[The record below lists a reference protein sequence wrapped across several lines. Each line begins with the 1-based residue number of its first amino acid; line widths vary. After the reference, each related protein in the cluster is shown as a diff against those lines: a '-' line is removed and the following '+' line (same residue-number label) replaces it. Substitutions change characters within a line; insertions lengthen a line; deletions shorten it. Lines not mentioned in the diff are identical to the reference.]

1 MILLAGGAGYIG
13 SHANKMLNNMGY
25 ETIIYDSLSR
35 GHRELVQW
43 GNFVQGDLA
52 DKDSLRNCFSSYHI
66 DAVMHY
72 GALIEVG
79 ESVQHPSQYY
89 RNNVLNTLNLLDV
102 MAEYKVKYFIFS
114 SSCAIYQP
122 CSRKPIAEDQPQQPL
137 TPYGKSKF
145 MVEKILEDY
154 DAAYGIRYA
163 SLRYFNAAGADPSGL
178 IGEWHNPETHLVPL
192 VLQAAAGMRECIN
205 IYGTDYDTPDGTCI
219 RDYVHVND
227 LAAAH
232 ILALQHV
239 QKRDVSDVFNLAN
252 TRGYSVREVIET
264 ARLVTGRPIVVVE
277 KDRRPG
283 DADILIGDADKA
295 RKILGWESQYPGL
308 EEIIQTAWTW
318 QKIRTWHKDTFAKQ

>member
-13 SHANKMLNNMGY
+13 SHANKMLNSMGY
-25 ETIIYDSLSR
+25 ETIVYDSLSR

-52 DKDSLRNCFSSYHI
+52 DKDSLRNCFSNYHI

-79 ESVQHPSQYY
+79 ESVQHPSKYY

-122 CSRKPIAEDQPQQPL
+122 HSRKPIAEDQPQQPL

-154 DAAYGIRYA
+154 DTAYGIRYA
-163 SLRYFNAAGADPSGL
+163 SLRYFNAAGADPFGL

-192 VLQAAAGMRECIN
+192 VLQAAAGMRDCIN

-295 RKILGWESQYPGL
+295 RNILGWKSQYPGL

-318 QKIRTWHKDTFAKQ
+318 QKTKTWHKDTFAKQ